1 MTLVKNSAVYLL
13 SNIIN
18 AVIPFLLLPVLTR
31 YLTPSEYGQV
41 AMFQMLISGLGA
53 FVGLNAVG
61 AANRK
66 YYDSG
71 CSITLLREFN
81 GGCFQILIA
90 STGVLFLIGFLFT
103 DILVY
108 FLSIPSYWIYA
119 ALMFSAGSFM
129 ISLRLGQWQIR
140 GEAFRYGVLQISTS
154 LLNMLLSLLF
164 VVSLNFGSQG
174 RVDGQVIA
182 IGFCAIVATVSLYK
196 DKLIKLL
203 VWRPEEIKS
212 ALSFGVPL
220 IPHIFGFFLL
230 ASVDRFVINQKLGL
244 SYAGIYMVAVQ
255 VSSAFNIVFDAI
267 NKAFVPWLFETLKRD
282 QWHEKVKVVR
292 STYIY
297 FVLLII
303 VSPLPFILGP
313 WLLVLI
319 AGEEYRDA
327 GKVIGWL
334 CLGQIFGGMYL
345 MVTNYIFYA
354 KKTMQLS
361 LVTISSG
368 LLNVGLLF
376 LLIESFGLQGA
387 AMAFV
392 LSKLIQF
399 LGTWF
404 LATQVVTMPWFR
416 LNIKNNVNL

>member
-1 MTLVKNSAVYLL
+1 MTLVKNSTIYLL

-41 AMFQMLISGLGA
+41 AMFQMLVSGLAA

-66 YYDSG
+66 FYDSD
-71 CSITLLREFN
+71 CSPTLLREFN
-81 GGCFQILIA
+81 GICFQILIV

-119 ALMFSAGSFM
+119 ALMFSASSFVV
-129 ISLRLGQWQIR
+129 SLRLGQWQIR
-140 GEAFRYGVLQISTS
+140 GEAFRYGVLQISNS

-164 VVSLNFGSQG
+164 VVSLKYGSQG

-182 IGFCAIVATVSLYK
+182 IVLCAIAATVSLYK

-203 VWRPEEIKS
+203 VLRPEAIKF
-212 ALSFGVPL
+212 ALNFGVPL

-230 ASVDRFVINQKLGL
+230 SSVDRFVINQKLGL
-244 SYAGIYMVAVQ
+244 SDAGIYMVAVQ
-255 VSSAFNIVFDAI
+255 ISLAFNIVFDAI
-267 NKAFVPWLFETLKRD
+267 NKAFVPWLFEILKRD
-282 QWHEKVKVVR
+282 QWYEKVKVVR
-292 STYIY
+292 ATYIY
-297 FVLLII
+297 FILII
-303 VSPLPFILGP
+303 VVSPLPFIFGP

-404 LATQVVTMPWFR
+404 LAAQVVTMPWFR
-416 LNIKNNVNL
+416 AIA